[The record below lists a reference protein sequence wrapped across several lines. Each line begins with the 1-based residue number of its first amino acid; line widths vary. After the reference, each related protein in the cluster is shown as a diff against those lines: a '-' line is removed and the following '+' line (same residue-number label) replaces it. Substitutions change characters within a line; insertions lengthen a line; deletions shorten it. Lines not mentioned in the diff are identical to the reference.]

1 MTVEYTVI
9 EKVPSAE
16 AFCHLRVAAG
26 MSPRPLEGARAGL
39 PHSCY
44 GVHILWQETPIAMG
58 RIVGDGAIKTPIAM
72 GRIVGD
78 GAINFDIVDVAV
90 DPAHQGK
97 GLGRLVMEKL
107 VAWLDANAFDG
118 AYVTLVADVPELY
131 AKFGFESVRPESEGM
146 ARVWRTRSR

>member
-1 MTVEYTVI
+1 
-9 EKVPSAE
+9 
-16 AFCHLRVAAG
+16 
-26 MSPRPLEGARAGL
+26 
-39 PHSCY
+39 
-44 GVHILWQETPIAMG
+44 
-58 RIVGDGAIKTPIAM
+58 M

-131 AKFGFESVRPESEGM
+131 AKFGFESVRPESEDGPRLANPQSLARISCQEKSVVQM
-146 ARVWRTRSR
+146 ATRLTARSSLC

>member
-26 MSPRPLEGARAGL
+26 MSPRPRKAPEPDCRIAVMAYISSGRRRRSRWDASSATARL
-39 PHSCY
+39 IS
-44 GVHILWQETPIAMG
+44 ILSTSPSIRLTGKRPWPA
-58 RIVGDGAIKTPIAM
+58 GDGEA
-72 GRIVGD
+72 G
-78 GAINFDIVDVAV
+78 
-90 DPAHQGK
+90 H
-97 GLGRLVMEKL
+97 
-107 VAWLDANAFDG
+107 WLDANAFDG

>member
-26 MSPRPLEGARAGL
+26 MSPRPPRKAPEPDCRIAVMAYISSGRRRRSRWDASSATARL
-39 PHSCY
+39 IS
-44 GVHILWQETPIAMG
+44 ILSTSPSI
-58 RIVGDGAIKTPIAM
+58 RLT
-72 GRIVGD
+72 
-78 GAINFDIVDVAV
+78 
-90 DPAHQGK
+90 GK
-97 GLGRLVMEKL
+97 SLGRLVMEKL
-107 VAWLDANAFDG
+107 VARLDANAFDG

>member
-58 RIVGDGAIKTPIAM
+58 RIVGDGAI
-72 GRIVGD
+72 
-78 GAINFDIVDVAV
+78 NFDIVDVAV
-90 DPAHQGK
+90 DPAHRGK

-107 VAWLDANAFDG
+107 VAAG
-118 AYVTLVADVPELY
+118 
-131 AKFGFESVRPESEGM
+131 R
-146 ARVWRTRSR
+146 